1 MDSQFNF
8 HYFVPTT
15 AKDLP
20 QQGWKI
26 HVSAF
31 YDNYRKVLLTVAK
44 YCYLRNIPFKYVLS
58 SQLGYLLGKQ
68 ASRLASGKLITIYPK
83 DEHQFETIVTDLYK
97 TLRHMHGPYVLT
109 DQRYRDSRCLYY
121 RYGTITRQNRIVYS
135 KNGIPFEDASQP
147 IYTNP
152 TLATDSLTTQQK
164 LPKTVQLKLLSEYNI
179 IDVYRYTNFGG
190 TYKATRRSD
199 NKPVV
204 IKEARA
210 YLGES
215 EQVTAIRLRQN
226 EKEILERYAAS
237 DIMPQVI
244 ESFSESENYYLVMTK
259 VNGEAL
265 SELKKSIYLGDI
277 SLNETALLKKVKQ
290 QVMIITDKLMS
301 FFQQVHQIGLF
312 LNDVSLE
319 NLMIDERGKITF
331 IDAEA
336 SNALNSSPFVY
347 TNTPEFNDS
356 RTPLSKLTPEE
367 IDNKRLGYVLIDL
380 VCSANDL
387 LKIDSTGR
395 QTKQVFERFCEL
407 YSFPELLKIV
417 AHLENWNMSKT
428 NYLGHFVKAHEV
440 TSEINE
446 ITAFAK
452 SHQLKLPK
460 KQLYEFC
467 SISQINDVLDHL
479 QEKFANEKSFE
490 FNELDAHDLLNIT
503 QNLLQSEDPI
513 SHKKFLSLL
522 VFLLRRMKANG
533 RNFSGTP
540 HYLFTNE
547 AGNYSPYIASSG
559 AVLLSSLKFLKQH
572 QDAELIN
579 LVKEILPSFDGSIA
593 RNVSYLYGLSG
604 IADLFLNA
612 YEVFGDHRYLLSTM
626 AKFRVIQSFR
636 AVSSD
641 SWLYADKSL
650 HPNFGTYTNGTPG
663 ILAFY
668 QHLQRV
674 LQINEQRDI
683 RKVEIS

>member
-1 MDSQFNF
+1 MESQFKF

-31 YDNYRKVLLTVAK
+31 YDNYRKVLTKVAT
-44 YCYLRNIPFKYVLS
+44 YCYLRKIPFKYVLP
-58 SQLGYLLGKQ
+58 SQLRYLLGKQ
-68 ASRLASGKLITIYPK
+68 ASRLTSGKLITIYPK
-83 DEHQFETIVTDLYK
+83 DEHQFEGIITDLYK
-97 TLRHMHGPYVLT
+97 TLRHLHGPYVLT

-152 TLATDSLTTQQK
+152 TLATDPFAAQQQ
-164 LPKTVQLKLLSEYNI
+164 PQKTAPPKLLNEYDI
-179 IDVYRYTNFGG
+179 IDVYHYTNFGG
-190 TYKATRRSD
+190 TYKAVRRSD
-199 NKPVV
+199 NKSVV

-237 DIMPQVI
+237 DLMPQVV
-244 ESFSESENYYLVMTK
+244 ESFSESENYYLVMTN
-259 VNGEAL
+259 VDGEAL
-265 SELKKSIYLGDI
+265 SELKKSIYLGGI
-277 SLNETALLKKVKQ
+277 PLYETDLMKKAKQ
-290 QVMIITDKLMS
+290 QILIIAEKLLC
-301 FFQQVHQIGLF
+301 FFQQAHQTGLF
-312 LNDVSLE
+312 LNDISLE
-319 NLMIDERGKITF
+319 NLMIDDKGKITF

-336 SNALNSSPFVY
+336 SNTMTNSPFVH
-347 TNTPEFNDS
+347 TNTRDFNDS
-356 RTPLSKLTPEE
+356 RIPLSKLTPIE

-387 LKIDSTGR
+387 LRIDSTGM

-417 AHLENWNMSKT
+417 AHLEKWNMRKT
-428 NYLGHFVKAHEV
+428 DYSFHPVNVNEI
-440 TSEINE
+440 TSEINK
-446 ITAFAK
+446 ITTFAK

-460 KQLYEFC
+460 KENHPFY
-467 SISQINDVLDHL
+467 STDQINDILGHL
-479 QEKFANEKSFE
+479 RKKFVEQKSLE
-490 FNELDAHDLLNIT
+490 FNELDANDLLNVTENI
-503 QNLLQSEDPI
+503 LRSEDLVLQ
-513 SHKKFLSLL
+513 KRFMSLL
-522 VFLLRRMKANG
+522 IFLLKRMTENG
-533 RNFSGTP
+533 RSFSGMP

-547 AGNYSPYIASSG
+547 IGNYSPYLASSG
-559 AVLLSSLKFLKQH
+559 AVLLSSLKFLRQH
-572 QDAELIN
+572 QNEDLIH
-579 LVKEILPSFDGSIA
+579 LVKALLPSFDGNMA